1 MNIAT
6 VKSTLGLLVLSL
18 VAALPQTTPDLV
30 DVRQYGAR
38 AVNAWQQYGTTVT
51 GIAGSSEVRA
61 ASASTFRDKDGVVI
75 YGAGTAPAVMAA
87 PAAPHVLPGI
97 SETETVPDAPMTR
110 LTVGRTPYSYT
121 IVARDIHG
129 GLSAASPITTITNGP
144 SKLGQNTIPISRLN
158 LTGKVITAITTV
170 PHGLAVELHEGPLV
184 HFKDSS
190 DSQTFSGWWNVS
202 GIANPT
208 TIMIK
213 GTSRNSTAPRN
224 ATGGSLVYFRG
235 NQITWK
241 PQPGAW
247 EYVVCAKRPG
257 DSSLHVIGVSMP
269 SAGPAGGSYTVSSFT
284 DWGTPL
290 IGVNFELPSYIT
302 DRVCAATRPTN
313 DYLSTTIVAGGG
325 TATLTL
331 RDKLVHEVN
340 GAKALIDDSPGI
352 LAAAR
357 VAQQSGQT
365 LYIPSAGRGQ
375 NFYQIN
381 SILDLPWSLDVLQ
394 VGQLRL
400 GETIIVNS
408 ATNWRARGSAQPP
421 VFAWKASPKVDV
433 EEANPGFYLEGA
445 GPGAIDFDSLT
456 VSANDTA
463 NQALLVVVDSTW
475 GSTFKYLNLTT
486 GGPNDM
492 TGIAL
497 VLRGSTNT
505 TFRYPDFVG
514 GPGQVIDKT
523 WTPLVYMPESRDVS
537 GSTGVWTIEHGMF
550 NRRGILY
557 RARGGGGFNC
567 AMGPAY
573 IQGSITPF
581 LALENTWGWVNAQVV
596 LKRISMDT
604 SSQAFLALW
613 DTGGHVVGQVD
624 IEGANGMSVEASQ
637 SRPTGLTGIA
647 VTELSARNIVGVLG
661 Q

>member
-110 LTVGRTPYSYT
+110 LTAGRTPYSYT

>member
-110 LTVGRTPYSYT
+110 LTAGRTPYSYT

-408 ATNWRARGSAQPP
+408 ATNWRTRGSAQPP